1 MFWDKV
7 KMAYTRWYK
16 NANPDSYK
24 EFGLKGFT
32 TEMRT
37 GLPFL
42 IAQMKKSTDLEI
54 KYVQQWLYSSTRGL
68 VELMPKF
75 RDPSKDKMKSPAVL
89 KEQYPGLKF
98 VC

>member
-1 MFWDKV
+1 MVALLKSSLRQTLEKMVCLDKV

-37 GLPFL
+37 GLNCTNE
-42 IAQMKKSTDLEI
+42 KSTDLEI
-54 KYVQQWLYSSTRGL
+54 KYAPTMALQFYKRTWN
-68 VELMPKF
+68 
-75 RDPSKDKMKSPAVL
+75 
-89 KEQYPGLKF
+89 
-98 VC
+98 

>member
-1 MFWDKV
+1 MVAFTKEFFEANFGEDGVFWDKV

-16 NANPDSYK
+16 NANPESYK

-42 IAQMKKSTDLEI
+42 IAQMKKSTDLDTP
-54 KYVQQWLYSSTRGL
+54 KYAPNNGFTVSQEDLWN
-68 VELMPKF
+68 
-75 RDPSKDKMKSPAVL
+75 
-89 KEQYPGLKF
+89 
-98 VC
+98 